1 VSRGR
6 RIALLTAVLAQL
18 AVPLGLAGLAAA
30 DLAFGRE
37 LRLVAQPVDPVDIF
51 RGNYVVLR
59 YEISTVTAGFTVRR
73 GERVCVRLHERDGAW
88 TGDFGIPDT
97 GDGDTVVCGRARSDA
112 EAGSPVG
119 VEYGIE
125 TYYASA
131 ERAQELERLISRGEL
146 VAVIDLDE
154 DGSARIERL
163 EVDEEE
169 G

>member
-1 VSRGR
+1 MSSRR
-6 RIALLTAVLAQL
+6 RAALLAAVAVQL

-59 YEISTVTAGFTVRR
+59 YEISTVTAVFSVRS

-88 TGDFGIPDT
+88 TGDVGIPGT
-97 GDGDTVVCGRARSDA
+97 GDADDVICGRARSDA

-131 ERAQELERLISRGEL
+131 ERARELERSISRGEL
-146 VAVIDLDE
+146 YTVIDLDD

-163 EVDEEE
+163 EVGGRE

>member
-1 VSRGR
+1 VSRR
-6 RIALLTAVLAQL
+6 RKLALLAAVLAQL

-37 LRLVAQPVDPVDIF
+37 LRVVAQPVDPVDVF

-59 YEISTVTAGFTVRR
+59 YEFSEVAVGFQVRR
-73 GERVCVRLHERDGAW
+73 GERVCVRLSERDGVW
-88 TGDFGIPDT
+88 SGTFGVPDPE
-97 GDGDTVVCGRARSDA
+97 GRGTVICGRARADA
-112 EAGSPVG
+112 EAGSRVG

-131 ERAQELERLISRGEL
+131 ERAQELERSIARGEL

-163 EVDEEE
+163 EVDERL
-169 G
+169 

>member
-1 VSRGR
+1 MSRRR
-6 RIALLTAVLAQL
+6 RIALGAAVLAQL

-37 LRLVAQPVDPVDIF
+37 LRVVAQPVDPVDIF

-88 TGDFGIPDT
+88 TGSFGVPEAAE
-97 GDGDTVVCGRARSDA
+97 GGTVVCGRAQRDA
-112 EAGSPVG
+112 EAGDPVG

-131 ERAQELERLISRGEL
+131 ERARELERSIARGEL
-146 VAVIDLDE
+146 FAVIDLDE
-154 DGSARIERL
+154 DGGARIERL
-163 EVDEEE
+163 EVDD
-169 G
+169 